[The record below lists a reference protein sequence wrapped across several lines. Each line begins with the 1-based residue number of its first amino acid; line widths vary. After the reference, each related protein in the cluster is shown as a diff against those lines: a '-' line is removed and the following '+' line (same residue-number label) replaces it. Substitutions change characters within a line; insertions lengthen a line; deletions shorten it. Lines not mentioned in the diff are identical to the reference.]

1 MHPEQKAGRREK
13 MIFPK
18 KILIISLIV
27 VIVAGGVYFFIIRDK
42 SEAAGDESSDSAAE
56 GRPVQEA
63 SLPVKVD
70 VARIGDLIITLKSPG
85 EAMTNMNIII
95 KAEATGMIKNLNV
108 EESKHVR
115 RGDLL
120 VELDDEEPR
129 LALERQEAERL
140 RVLSEYL
147 VEKRFADQG
156 ELNPTV
162 DAEKVQ
168 KALDEYEIART
179 NFRAGQISRE
189 EYEKATREYEMALIE
204 LGEMKEEIL
213 AATKNLTQS
222 EIRVKE
228 AQLTLEKTKIRAPF
242 SGIVFDIQVS
252 PQEHVTAGTELF
264 TLVNINRIHVQ
275 ARVLESEI
283 GKMEVGREADLKF
296 SAYPG
301 KVFKG
306 HVKAISPVIN
316 PEDRT
321 CKVTIEVANPE
332 EEIKPGMHT
341 DVEIA
346 AEIYKD
352 RLLVPQEAILVRM
365 GGRKLI
371 FVVEEGLAKWRYVDV
386 GLENEEFVEILDG
399 VKAGEVVCVDGH
411 LTLAHDARV
420 RIER

>member
-1 MHPEQKAGRREK
+1 

-27 VIVAGGVYFFIIRDK
+27 IIVAALVYVFIIRNK
-42 SEAAGDESSDSAAE
+42 SETAGDESSDSAAE
-56 GRPVQEA
+56 GRTVQEA

-85 EAMTNMNIII
+85 EAVTNLNIVM
-95 KAEATGMIKNLNV
+95 KAEVSGMIKKLNV
-108 EESKHVR
+108 EESKHVKK
-115 RGDLL
+115 GDLL
-120 VELDDEEPR
+120 VELDDEELR
-129 LALERQEAERL
+129 LNLERTEAERL

-156 ELNPTV
+156 ELSPTV

-168 KALDEYEIART
+168 KSRDKYEIARKLY
-179 NFRAGQISRE
+179 RAGQISRV
-189 EYEKATREYEMALIE
+189 EYGEASKEYEMVLIE
-204 LGEMKEEIL
+204 SGEMKEEIL
-213 AATKNLTQS
+213 AATKNLTQR
-222 EIRVKE
+222 EIGVKE
-228 AQLTLEKTKIRAPF
+228 AKLNLEKTKIRAPF

-252 PQEHVTAGTELF
+252 PQEHVTVGNELF
-264 TLVNINRIHVQ
+264 TLVNIDKIQVQ

-283 GKMEVGREADLKF
+283 GKMQVGREVDLKF

-306 HVKAISPVIN
+306 KVKAISPIVN

-346 AEIYKD
+346 ADIYTD
-352 RLLVPQEAILVRM
+352 RLLVPQDAVLVRT
-365 GGRKLI
+365 GRKLV
-371 FVVEEGLAKWRYVDV
+371 FVVEEGIAKWRYIEV
-386 GLENEEFVEILDG
+386 GLENEDYAEILDG
-399 VKAGEVVCVDGH
+399 VKEGEVVIIEGH
-411 LTLAHDARV
+411 FTLAHDARV
-420 RIER
+420 RIEK

>member
-1 MHPEQKAGRREK
+1 

-27 VIVAGGVYFFIIRDK
+27 IIVVAGVYFFIIRGK
-42 SEAAGDESSDSAAE
+42 SDATGDESSDSAAE
-56 GRPVQEA
+56 GRTVQEA

-85 EAMTNMNIII
+85 EAMTDRNIIM
-95 KAEATGMIKNLNV
+95 KAEVPGMIKSLNV
-108 EESKHVR
+108 EESKHVKA
-115 RGDLL
+115 GDLL
-120 VELDDEEPR
+120 VELDDEEAR
-129 LALERQEAERL
+129 LNLEKQEAARL

-156 ELNPTV
+156 ELDPTV

-168 KALDEYEIART
+168 KAIDEYEAARKQY
-179 NFRAGQISRE
+179 RAGQISRT
-189 EYEKATREYEMALIE
+189 EYEKASREYEVALIE
-204 LGEMKEEIL
+204 SGEMKEEIL
-213 AATKNLTQS
+213 AATKNLTQN
-222 EIRVKE
+222 EIAVRE
-228 AQLTLEKTKIRAPF
+228 AQLALEKTKIRAPF

-252 PQEHVTAGTELF
+252 PQEHITTGTELF
-264 TLVNINRIHVQ
+264 TLVNIDRIHVQ

-283 GKMEVGREADLKF
+283 GKMQVGREVDLKF

-306 HVKAISPVIN
+306 KVKAISPVIN

-332 EEIKPGMHT
+332 EEIKPGMHA

-352 RLLVPQEAILVRM
+352 RLLIPQPAVLVRT
-365 GGRKLI
+365 GGRKLA
-371 FVVEEGLAKWRYVDV
+371 FVVEENIAKWRYIEV
-386 GLENEEFVEILDG
+386 GLENEDFIEILDG
-399 VKAGEVVCVDGH
+399 VKEGEVVCVDGH
-411 LTLAHDARV
+411 FTLAHDARV
-420 RIER
+420 RIEK